1 MFFSFLPI
9 LKGCYGN
16 PIIVEMNILENKLES
31 MQVESIIIM
40 IMILHFNF
48 LLLSRHWCSLKKK
61 KNGLWI
67 RDKLRGIKLKK
78 KKN

>member
-61 KNGLWI
+61 KKKWFV
-67 RDKLRGIKLKK
+67 DKRQAERNKVK